1 MSRLCRSKVELIQ
14 FGSAHEKYSVWTRPN
29 SALTSSNRIKP
40 KTFRLCMSCPILSKK
55 VNFDTFLSVANPLL
69 YTRNP
74 RFAMCSQSCQ
84 VVWRRGLEGEFFFRN
99 EFCAAVFVFTEILLA
114 KKPVSNFPEHVWL
127 HRSPIKC
134 FVQLNIFAVW
144 RSENDIK
151 SHSSVG
157 HVLK

>member
-1 MSRLCRSKVELIQ
+1 MSRQCRSKVELIQ

-40 KTFRLCMSCPILSKK
+40 KTFRLCMFNLVKK
-55 VNFDTFLSVANPLL
+55 SQLWYIPERRESLL

-99 EFCAAVFVFTEILLA
+99 EFFAAVFVFTEILLA

-134 FVQLNIFAVW
+134 FVQLNFFAVW